1 MTVDSE
7 VTLACVAVSD
17 IIVVDT
23 GPSVVDPVSLA
34 STGVVDISETEEDSG
49 DEVDDSIVEPDTI
62 SDVDSK
68 EVSTVDDAGADVD
81 DSLFIV
87 VSLVSFSGTVVEEII
102 LVVVSVPLVSG
113 IVVPLVL
120 DKSVEDI

>member
-23 GPSVVDPVSLA
+23 GPSVVDPVTVA
-34 STGVVDISETEEDSG
+34 STGVVDISEDSG

-81 DSLFIV
+81 DSVSIV

>member
-23 GPSVVDPVSLA
+23 GPSVVDPVTVA
-34 STGVVDISETEEDSG
+34 STGVVDISEDSG

-81 DSLFIV
+81 DSMFTV

>member
-23 GPSVVDPVSLA
+23 GPSVVDPVTVA
-34 STGVVDISETEEDSG
+34 STGVVDISEDSG

-81 DSLFIV
+81 DSMFIV

-102 LVVVSVPLVSG
+102 LVEVSVPLVSG

>member
-1 MTVDSE
+1 MTVESE

-23 GPSVVDPVSLA
+23 GPSVVDPVTVA
-34 STGVVDISETEEDSG
+34 STGVVDISEDSG

-68 EVSTVDDAGADVD
+68 GGSTVDDAGADVD
-81 DSLFIV
+81 NSMFIV

>member
-34 STGVVDISETEEDSG
+34 STGVVDISEDSG

-81 DSLFIV
+81 DSMFIV